1 MSLAVSGL
9 RVSYRRGGERVTV
22 VDDVSFQVA
31 AGEVLGLVG
40 ESGCGKSTIARAI
53 SGLVRPDGGS
63 VRVCDNDVTGRRPD
77 GRVGMVFQDPY
88 ASLNPRMTVHESI
101 REVVM
106 VSGQVPRAQRAA
118 EVTRLLDLVQLTL
131 HQAKRLPGQL
141 SGGQRQRAAI
151 ARALASRPRVLV
163 ADEIT
168 SALDVSVQAAVL
180 NVMREVLAQTDV
192 STLFISHNLAV
203 VRYLS
208 HRVLVMHAGQV
219 VESSDNQSLFE
230 RPRHPYTSVL
240 IDSVPRLE
248 PTAREDTLVDGDPPD
263 PFAPQGGCRFHPR
276 CPVGPRIRD
285 DRALCLESDPVDGAE
300 SRPHNAACHFPL
312 DADLRQVAARP
323 DPKKALS

>member
-9 RVSYRRGGERVTV
+9 RVSYRRGGDRVTV
-22 VDDVSFQVA
+22 VDDVSFEVA
-31 AGEVLGLVG
+31 PGEVLGLVG
-40 ESGCGKSTIARAI
+40 ESGCGKSTIARAV
-53 SGLVRPDGGS
+53 SGLVRPEGGS
-63 VRVCDNDVTGRRPD
+63 VRVCDDDVTGRRPD

-118 EVTRLLDLVQLTL
+118 EVTRLLDLVQLTH
-131 HQAKRLPGQL
+131 HQAERLPAQL

-180 NVMREVLAQTDV
+180 NVMREILAQTDI

-230 RPRHPYTSVL
+230 WPRHPYTSVL
-240 IDSVPRLE
+240 IDSVPSMV
-248 PTAREDTLVDGDPPD
+248 PTEREDTVVDGDPPD
-263 PFAPQGGCRFHPR
+263 PFTLPGGCRFHPR

-285 DRALCLESDPVDGAE
+285 DRAICLESDPVEGAAA
-300 SRPHNAACHFPL
+300 RPHRTACHFPR
-312 DADLRQVAARP
+312 DADLRQVTARP
-323 DPKKALS
+323 AATEASA